1 MNEVYWITRLGAL
14 NFLFNVIIFV
24 SLVAIIILAMEL
36 FSIKK
41 TSDNEDDKNLEL
53 QVVTG
58 KVHNENMF
66 YNFVKKQFIRAF
78 IVFVVSIVCNVFI
91 PTKNEALMI
100 YGVGGTIDYIKS
112 NETAKQLP
120 DKCIKALDKWA
131 DNLNEEKQENKQK

>member
-1 MNEVYWITRLGAL
+1 MEELYWITRLGAL

-24 SLVAIIILAMEL
+24 SLVAIIILAVEL
-36 FSIKK
+36 FVIKK
-41 TSDNEDDKNLEL
+41 TPDNEDDKNLEL

-58 KVHNENMF
+58 KVHNENMS

-100 YGVGGTIDYIKS
+100 YGVGGYY
-112 NETAKQLP
+112 
-120 DKCIKALDKWA
+120 
-131 DNLNEEKQENKQK
+131 